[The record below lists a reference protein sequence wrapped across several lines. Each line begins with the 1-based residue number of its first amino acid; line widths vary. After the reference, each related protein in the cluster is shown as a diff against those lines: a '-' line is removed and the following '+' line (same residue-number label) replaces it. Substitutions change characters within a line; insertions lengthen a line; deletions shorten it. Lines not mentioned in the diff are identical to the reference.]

1 MQRFRF
7 DPERGHAVTAHDSRG
22 VRAAPV
28 QHDPALLVVTALDI
42 VAGGEI
48 GAHEAPVDQL
58 FLVVAGEGWVAGP
71 DGRAVPIHTGEA
83 AFWRAGDRH
92 GAGSSTGMRALV
104 LEGDGLDPDARL
116 EALAD
121 A

>member
-1 MQRFRF
+1 MRRYRF
-7 DPERGHAVTAHDSRG
+7 DPERGHAVTAYDSRG
-22 VRAAPV
+22 VRAGPV
-28 QHDPALLVVTALDI
+28 QHDPALVVLTALH
-42 VAGGEI
+42 VAADGEI

-71 DGRAVPIHTGEA
+71 DGRSVAIRAGEA
-83 AFWRAGDRH
+83 AFWRAGERH
-92 GAGSSTGMRALV
+92 GAGSPSGMRAIV
-104 LEGDGLDPDARL
+104 VEGDGLDPDARL

>member
-1 MQRFRF
+1 VQRFRF
-7 DPERGHAVTAHDSRG
+7 DPERGHAVSAYDSRG

-42 VAGGEI
+42 GPNGEI

-58 FLVVAGEGWVAGP
+58 FLVVGGEGWVAGP
-71 DGRAVPIHTGEA
+71 DGRSAAIHAGEA
-83 AFWRAGDRH
+83 AFWRAGERH
-92 GAGSSTGMRALV
+92 GAGSPSGMRALV